1 MSNLN
6 SIASKSKKVVA
17 LNNQT
22 KEENAMEKYEV
33 VTITEEDLINKKETR
48 DKYID
53 RLDILEKV
61 KALFLIPEVNLMSTG
76 MVAKFFDV
84 PVATIRTVYNR
95 HTEELIEE
103 GAKTLKANE
112 IFDSFTVKP
121 SNFQRVQG
129 GVIATCTDGQKFHL
143 TNRDAVYY
151 SPRAVMC
158 LAMMMEESPVANAV
172 RHQILET
179 VCKPEVKQMIVEEAD
194 EDIKRIKDWVYQNV
208 VLGDDLTIRMLS
220 AQGLSKRI
228 LELKDENKQ
237 LKSEKQEAMDTIDVL
252 LNGAMEWGNSPTVN
266 ALIRKTAKVYQDRY
280 LEIWQFK
287 LAIAKMWSE
296 LFRRLQYGEGIALR
310 KRNADNPLKAVKEN
324 EWPAV
329 IRQAAALAEEYD
341 VDIVKVIGELNA
353 KKVS

>member
-33 VTITEEDLINKKETR
+33 VTITEEDLINKKEMR

-61 KALFLIPEVNLMSTG
+61 KALLLIPEVNLMSTG

-84 PVATIRTVYNR
+84 PVATIKTVYLRNKD
-95 HTEELIEE
+95 EIDSD
-103 GAKTLKANE
+103 GVKTLSSKDLREWIQNE
-112 IFDSFTVKP
+112 AIHLNGS
-121 SNFQRVQG
+121 S
-129 GVIATCTDGQKFHL
+129 GVIITATDGTKYNLSH
-143 TNRDAVYY
+143 RDAVYFP
-151 SPRAVMC
+151 PRSIVR
-158 LAMMMEESPVANAV
+158 LSMMLRDSKVAHAV
-172 RHQILET
+172 RDLIVET
-179 VCKPEVKQMIVEEAD
+179 ACKPEVKQMIVEEAD
-194 EDIKRIKDWVYQNV
+194 EDIKRVKDWLYQNIA
-208 VLGDDLTIRMLS
+208 LGDDLTNRMVS
-220 AQGLSKRI
+220 MQGITKRF